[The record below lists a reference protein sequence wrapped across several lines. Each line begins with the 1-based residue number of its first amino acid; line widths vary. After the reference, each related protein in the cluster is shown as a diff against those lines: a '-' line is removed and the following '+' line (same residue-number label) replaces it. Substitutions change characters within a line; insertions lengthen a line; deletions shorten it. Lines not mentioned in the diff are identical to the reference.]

1 MNILRQYAF
10 LIILSFVMGCA
21 ASQTDKPT
29 APTLDPSAKLRSE
42 PEFMT
47 ASVRPPT
54 SRELVAVAGFENKS
68 TYSADKLWDTS
79 SQLLASH
86 LIQMGYFRV
95 VEWEKMKQL
104 FDWREL
110 STLSIV
116 NSPMARQKAQK
127 ILLCDHFI
135 TGAVTFFDVSQRS
148 QVSAMSK
155 SKEIE
160 TAIRIDLRLQNA
172 MTGEYLG
179 AGTGQW
185 MERQRFDQGK
195 LGSWDPRSAD
205 KALNYSIRQAL
216 LKLTQNYARHHQEA
230 ETQLVQKDA

>member
-1 MNILRQYAF
+1 MSNFRRYAF
-10 LIILSFVMGCA
+10 LITLCFAMGCVA
-21 ASQTDKPT
+21 AQTDKPA
-29 APTLDPSAKLRSE
+29 APNPDLIEKPRSE

-47 ASVRPPT
+47 AWVRSPIK
-54 SRELVAVAGFENKS
+54 RELVAIAGFENKS

-160 TAIRIDLRLQNA
+160 TTIRIDLRLQNA

-185 MERQRFDQGK
+185 TERQIFDQGK
-195 LGSWDPRSAD
+195 LGSWDPRAAD

-216 LKLTQNYARHHQEA
+216 LKLNLT
-230 ETQLVQKDA
+230 